1 MLTLTFP
8 QKSGRNKSIDLLR
21 FIGLSLIILAHVGP
35 PYALFNLR
43 CFDVPMMLFISGLVY
58 SGRKSDF
65 GFTFLVQRV
74 LRLIIP
80 VYIFLTAYFLVS
92 AALKYFAGI
101 DFGIT
106 MKHVVGSYLL
116 TEGIGYVWIIRVFLI
131 IAVLTPGLIA
141 FNRSIQ
147 SDVVLIMIL
156 IGISLLLTFAI
167 RAGWGMDNMFVREF
181 IYYAVAYS
189 IPFIVGL
196 RVMQSDRRKFF
207 RFFAFV
213 AIVAVVCGTV
223 QVMGGGRLLDINSL
237 KYPPQSYF
245 LFYGLFMSLVCYFI
259 CCCTRIRDK
268 VPALFQFIGMN
279 TIWIYLYHIPLIQLT
294 GRLTIPWWMRYCTV
308 YLLAVVLCYVQVML
322 VERLRMRH
330 DRAIFKYLKG

>member
-1 MLTLTFP
+1 MLSFTFS

-167 RAGWGMDNMFVREF
+167 RAGWGMDNIFVREF
-181 IYYAVAYS
+181 VYYAVAYS

-213 AIVAVVCGTV
+213 AIVAAACGTV
-223 QVMGGGRLLDINSL
+223 QAIGGGKITGHQLTEISSSVIFPFLRTFHVVGL
-237 KYPPQSYF
+237 
-245 LFYGLFMSLVCYFI
+245 LFYLLLHSHTRQSPGLIPVYRNEYDMDISLSHPLNTVDG
-259 CCCTRIRDK
+259 TVDNS
-268 VPALFQFIGMN
+268 VVDALLHRFFAG
-279 TIWIYLYHIPLIQLT
+279 
-294 GRLTIPWWMRYCTV
+294 GRAM
-308 YLLAVVLCYVQVML
+308 LCPGNVGGATPY
-322 VERLRMRH
+322 
-330 DRAIFKYLKG
+330 AA

>member
-1 MLTLTFP
+1 MLSLTFP

-167 RAGWGMDNMFVREF
+167 RAGWGMDNIFVREF
-181 IYYAVAYS
+181 VYYAVAYS

-213 AIVAVVCGTV
+213 AIVAAACGIV
-223 QVMGGGRLLDINSL
+223 QAIGGGEDYWTS
-237 KYPPQSYF
+237 
-245 LFYGLFMSLVCYFI
+245 
-259 CCCTRIRDK
+259 T
-268 VPALFQFIGMN
+268 
-279 TIWIYLYHIPLIQLT
+279 H
-294 GRLTIPWWMRYCTV
+294 
-308 YLLAVVLCYVQVML
+308 
-322 VERLRMRH
+322 
-330 DRAIFKYLKG
+330 